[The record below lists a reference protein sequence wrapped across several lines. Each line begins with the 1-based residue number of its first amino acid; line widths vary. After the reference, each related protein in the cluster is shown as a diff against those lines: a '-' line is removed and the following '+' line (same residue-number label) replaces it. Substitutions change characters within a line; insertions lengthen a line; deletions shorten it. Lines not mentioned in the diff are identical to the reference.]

1 MFVLVLTCSGQDE
14 MTLCRDMDFF
24 LLYGLSF
31 QSRRERHIQH
41 NICSVLKK
49 LQEREISIKPG
60 YKQHMENK
68 SPLSKVEEEGELR
81 GHLSQMAEKT

>member
-1 MFVLVLTCSGQDE
+1 
-14 MTLCRDMDFF
+14 MTPCRDMDFF

-31 QSRRERHIQH
+31 QSRWERPIQH

-49 LQEREISIKPG
+49 LQEREINIKPR

-81 GHLSQMAEKT
+81 GQLSQTAEKT